1 MKWPEK
7 LEHYDGYRMQFDF
20 DNYIVS
26 VVQFTGSYGYKGGL
40 WEVAFM
46 DRETQDFCEPP
57 LDFLT
62 EYRNADVGIYGHLND
77 PEVDRI
83 VQAMGQLDSK
93 ENSNANND

>member
-1 MKWPEK
+1 
-7 LEHYDGYRMQFDF
+7 
-20 DNYIVS
+20 
-26 VVQFTGSYGYKGGL
+26 
-40 WEVAFM
+40 M

>member
-7 LEHYDGYRMQFDF
+7 IEHYDGYRMQFDF
-20 DNYIVS
+20 NNYIVS
-26 VVQFTGSYGYKGGL
+26 VAQFTGSYGYKQGL
-40 WEVAFM
+40 WEVAFI
-46 DRETQDFCEPP
+46 DRDTENFCEPP

-83 VQAMGQLDSK
+83 VQAMEKLD
-93 ENSNANND
+93 AN